1 SHLEANPAET
11 EIFFCPIIAVSAPS
25 YDELTDRVR
34 DVQRAF
40 KDIPIKL
47 VAPYGAQEEAWAA
60 CQPGYPLQ
68 RVTADYTHFTA
79 TDIFAKFMPITAAK
93 IGDDSGPI
101 IGYNRMSGF
110 NEPVH
115 FDLLGVTEKN
125 KSASYALVGD
135 LG

>member
-1 SHLEANPAET
+1 
-11 EIFFCPIIAVSAPS
+11 
-25 YDELTDRVR
+25 
-34 DVQRAF
+34 
-40 KDIPIKL
+40 
-47 VAPYGAQEEAWAA
+47 
-60 CQPGYPLQ
+60 
-68 RVTADYTHFTA
+68 
-79 TDIFAKFMPITAAK
+79 MPITAAK

-135 LG
+135 LGSGKSVLLKILGWVVVDLAGQAFAIDRSRMGEYVPVAASVRGSVVIDPTNPQYTLDLLRVIPAPTSPNGSSQC